1 MIVVLVLINLVVLYV
16 LYCVDVILLYVVL
29 NRVFVF
35 TGLP

>member
-29 NRVFVF
+29 NCVFMF